1 MRRITA
7 ACACHTGFRRHNNE
21 DNFYF
26 AGKCLPKENDGLGEI
41 LTCAVP
47 LDQPVCFG
55 VFDGMGGEAN
65 GEEAAHLAAL
75 AMGERMETGKPVLP
89 GALLDVCQVANR
101 RICQAAGGN
110 GGRMGSTAVLLG
122 VCREGAY
129 VVNVGDSRAF
139 LWRGGALR
147 QLSVD
152 HTDQFLL
159 ARQKEPR
166 RKPRL
171 TQHLGIEPEE
181 MVIEPAVAEL
191 SARTG
196 DVFLLCSDGLTDM
209 VSENE
214 ICGVLRRMS
223 AVKAGT
229 EDLLDLALGRGG
241 RDNVTV
247 ILCRL
252 EEDRPTDRT

>member
-1 MRRITA
+1 
-7 ACACHTGFRRHNNE
+7 
-21 DNFYF
+21 
-26 AGKCLPKENDGLGEI
+26 
-41 LTCAVP
+41 
-47 LDQPVCFG
+47 
-55 VFDGMGGEAN
+55 
-65 GEEAAHLAAL
+65 
-75 AMGERMETGKPVLP
+75 
-89 GALLDVCQVANR
+89 
-101 RICQAAGGN
+101 
-110 GGRMGSTAVLLG
+110 MGSTAVLLG

-171 TQHLGIEPEE
+171 TQPLGIEPEE
-181 MVIEPAVAEL
+181 MVIESAVAEL

-252 EEDRPTDRT
+252 EEDRLADRM

>member
-1 MRRITA
+1 M
-7 ACACHTGFRRHNNE
+7 
-21 DNFYF
+21 
-26 AGKCLPKENDGLGEI
+26 
-41 LTCAVP
+41 
-47 LDQPVCFG
+47 
-55 VFDGMGGEAN
+55 
-65 GEEAAHLAAL
+65 
-75 AMGERMETGKPVLP
+75 
-89 GALLDVCQVANR
+89 
-101 RICQAAGGN
+101 
-110 GGRMGSTAVLLG
+110 
-122 VCREGAY
+122 
-129 VVNVGDSRAF
+129 
-139 LWRGGALR
+139 
-147 QLSVD
+147 D

-241 RDNVTV
+241 ER
-247 ILCRL
+247 
-252 EEDRPTDRT
+252 

>member
-1 MRRITA
+1 MQSNI
-7 ACACHTGFRRHNNE
+7 RRHNNE

-26 AGKCLPKENDGLGEI
+26 AGKRLPKENDGLGEI

-75 AMGERMETGKPVLP
+75 AVGERMETGKPVLP
-89 GALLDVCQVANR
+89 GALLDICQVANR
-101 RICQAAGGN
+101 RICRAAGGN

-214 ICGVLRRMS
+214 ICGVLRPMS

-252 EEDRPTDRT
+252 EEDRLADRM